1 MQIGI
6 VGAGKIGLT
15 LARKLSAAG
24 HTVLVANSRGP
35 ETIREIAA
43 ASGASAVDAA
53 DAVRRSQVVIV
64 SVPFNALPRLKNLF
78 AEIDDSVIVID
89 TSNYFPFRDGTPECL
104 ADSQTESH
112 WVSAQLGRSV
122 VKAWNSILAGSLV
135 DRGLPSG
142 ADDRI
147 ALPVS
152 GDDSAGRATAMKLVD
167 ETGFDAI
174 DAGSLDESWRQE
186 PGNPAYCTD
195 LSAADLELALQR
207 ANRATATKKRDLVAD
222 KVFAARDQY
231 TDEDI
236 LTLGRRVYNLTSED
250 DELRG

>member
-1 MQIGI
+1 
-6 VGAGKIGLT
+6 
-15 LARKLSAAG
+15 
-24 HTVLVANSRGP
+24 
-35 ETIREIAA
+35 
-43 ASGASAVDAA
+43 
-53 DAVRRSQVVIV
+53 
-64 SVPFNALPRLKNLF
+64 
-78 AEIDDSVIVID
+78 
-89 TSNYFPFRDGTPECL
+89 
-104 ADSQTESH
+104 
-112 WVSAQLGRSV
+112 
-122 VKAWNSILAGSLV
+122 
-135 DRGLPSG
+135 
-142 ADDRI
+142 
-147 ALPVS
+147 
-152 GDDSAGRATAMKLVD
+152 MKLVD